1 MFSVHLIG
9 CTQPILVSI
18 TVAVTHGQA
27 RVISH
32 LSARGHFFL
41 QKLGGLCVPPVS
53 SCPRPR
59 GRLTLPPTL
68 EEKGFFTSLQSRL
81 FSFLLMVA
89 AVSLRSWGRVA
100 AAPCSAC
107 LFHLLLSTPHAY
119 KRAHTPSSHRPFGC
133 FLPTCPPCF
142 TEGVSPIAAPSPRLC
157 FLTTGILVSVFTT

>member
-1 MFSVHLIG
+1 MFSVRLIG

-27 RVISH
+27 RVIPH

-53 SCPRPR
+53 SCPCPHV
-59 GRLTLPPTL
+59 RLTLPPTL
-68 EEKGFFTSLQSRL
+68 EEKGFLTSLQSRL

-89 AVSLRSWGRVA
+89 VVSHCSWGRVA

-119 KRAHTPSSHRPFGC
+119 KRAHTPSSHRPFGR
-133 FLPTCPPCF
+133 FLPMYPPCF
-142 TEGVSPIAAPSPRLC
+142 TEGVPPIAAPSPRLC
-157 FLTTGILVSVFTT
+157 FLESWFLSSPHD